1 METKYR
7 LRKVLA
13 AQPLEAEDVMEAS
26 GAHVPRG
33 GGLFLEVE
41 CAVCSLAQ
49 LGSLVTEEKRR
60 DFLKFWME

>member
-33 GGLFLEVE
+33 RGAFPWRGLRFI
-41 CAVCSLAQ
+41 
-49 LGSLVTEEKRR
+49 G
-60 DFLKFWME
+60 F